1 MARIVNESICT
12 LTAEIEV
19 DTSQLDE
26 ALAKAKELEAVLNR
40 INLRKPV
47 LDLLDCKGLE
57 MMAKQVAKELDKALD
72 KAFSLDNG

>member
-47 LDLLDCKGLE
+47 LDLLDCNGLE
-57 MMAKQVAKELDKALD
+57 MMAKQVAKELDKALN